1 MATAIVRAEIDGV
14 EFFVL
19 TSGESGMS
27 ISGLARLCGVTQ
39 QALSKMLQ
47 SVPTSSC
54 PEFLKCLQEVE
65 LMPTT
70 NNVTFIHDQACA
82 TILEWYAFESR
93 RTTDKARTTYRKF
106 AQAGIRTWIQHQTGW
121 QPEKVETKQS
131 EPIRLNEC
139 SPDDLM
145 ALYEYRLA
153 IEEGRTPDER
163 SVEHIDL
170 NYLQADLH
178 NISLTFARGMLHD
191 DLRTLN
197 IYADSANKKFL
208 SEFKKRLQRR
218 KNEVTA
224 LEKGS
229 VPRLQ
234 PTWDATALLLTAGK

>member
-1 MATAIVRAEIDGV
+1 MATDIVRAEIDGV

-19 TSGESGMS
+19 PSGESGMS

-70 NNVTFIHDQACA
+70 NNVTFIHDRACA

-121 QPEKVETKQS
+121 QPERVETKRS
-131 EPIRLNEC
+131 EPICLEC
-139 SPDDLM
+139 GPDDLM

-153 IEEGRTPDER
+153 IEEGRIPDER

-170 NYLQADLH
+170 DYLEADLH
-178 NISLTFARGMLHD
+178 NISLTFARFMLGE
-191 DLRTLN
+191 DLRFLN
-197 IYADSANKKFL
+197 IFADSKNKEHQAKIIAGM
-208 SEFKKRLQRR
+208 RR
-218 KNEVTA
+218 REIEIAKLESGEVVRI
-224 LEKGS
+224 L
-229 VPRLQ
+229 
-234 PTWDATALLLTAGK
+234 PTWDATGLCLSAGK